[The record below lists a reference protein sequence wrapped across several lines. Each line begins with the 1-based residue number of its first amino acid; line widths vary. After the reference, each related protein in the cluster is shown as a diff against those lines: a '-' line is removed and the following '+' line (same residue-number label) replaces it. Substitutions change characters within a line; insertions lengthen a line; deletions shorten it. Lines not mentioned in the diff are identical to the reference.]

1 VAVRLVVEGDPV
13 QGTDKHTVM
22 GQAKNPSPPP
32 PTVPYQGVGSFTY
45 EGAMRERLSDLVR
58 IDGAP
63 VALTTSKSRLNVGE
77 DVPLTGRHSG
87 AKGSGFDPAEPAP
100 ITDALLKITDPI
112 GEGAP
117 SADAGSGLVSV
128 GGHPVLLDG
137 DAIDT
142 CDGLGGTANST
153 VTSSTQ
159 DFVRASE

>member
-1 VAVRLVVEGDPV
+1 
-13 QGTDKHTVM
+13 
-22 GQAKNPSPPP
+22 
-32 PTVPYQGVGSFTY
+32 
-45 EGAMRERLSDLVR
+45 MRERLSDLVR

-77 DVPLTGRHSG
+77 DVPVTGRHSG

-100 ITDALLKITDPI
+100 ILDALLKIIDPI

-117 SADAGSGLVSV
+117 SAGAGSGLVSV

-159 DFVRASE
+159 EFVRASE